1 MTKKIK
7 ILGVIGARP
16 NFMKISPIIRASR
29 KFKDIELKIVHT
41 KQHGSNIS
49 DTLFKSLG
57 IGKPHHTLENS
68 WETTTSMI
76 AQIMIQL
83 EKIAMREKPDLMLVV
98 GDVTSTLAAALTAN
112 KIGIKLAHVEAGL
125 RSFDRAMPEEINR
138 IITDELSDLLFATEE
153 SAILNLKSATGK
165 IHMVGNVMIDNLI
178 NSLKKIDRSKIVR
191 SNKLVERKYIVF
203 TAHRPSNVDTAEKLL
218 ELIEGMKEII
228 NTAKME
234 LVFPVHPRT
243 ESNLKKFGLY
253 EEMVSA
259 QGIKIIEP
267 LDYIDFM
274 KLTKESAFVITD
286 SGGIQEETAYLKI
299 PTITIRD
306 TTERPSTLDCKT
318 NYLLHPIT
326 KEKISDALKWI
337 REFKKE
343 NVKEIALSDGL
354 ASQRIIDIIR
364 KEFNKKT

>member
-7 ILGVIGARP
+7 ILGIIGARP
-16 NFMKISPIIRASR
+16 NFMKISPIIKASR
-29 KFKDIELKIVHT
+29 KFKDIDLKIVHT

-49 DTLFKSLG
+49 DSLFKSLG
-57 IGKPHHTLENS
+57 IGKPHHTLEDT

-83 EKIAMREKPDLMLVV
+83 EKIAQKEKPDLIMVV

-112 KIGIKLAHVEAGL
+112 KLGIKLAHIEAGL
-125 RSFDRAMPEEINR
+125 RSFDRTMPEEINR

-165 IHMVGNVMIDNLI
+165 IHLVGNVMIDNLI
-178 NSLKKIDRSKIVR
+178 NNMEKIERSKIVQ
-191 SNKLVERKYIVF
+191 SNKLSSRKYIVF

-218 ELIEGMKEII
+218 ELIRGMQEII
-228 NTAKME
+228 NGAKIE
-234 LVFPVHPRT
+234 IVFPVHPRT
-243 ESNLKKFGLY
+243 ENNLKKFNLY
-253 EEMVSA
+253 KKIKSA
-259 QGIKIIEP
+259 QGIKIIKP

-274 KLTKESAFVITD
+274 KLIKDSAFVVTD

-299 PTITIRD
+299 PTITIRN
-306 TTERPSTLDCKT
+306 TTERPSTLHCKT

-326 KEKISDALKWI
+326 KENITLALEWVGRFEKEKIKDMSL
-337 REFKKE
+337 
-343 NVKEIALSDGL
+343 NDGL
-354 ASQRIIDIIR
+354 ASKRIIDIIR
-364 KEFNKKT
+364 KEFNNN